1 MALDWKQMAIEQL
14 EWYWNMSFRPR
25 LEGLTD
31 DEYFWEPVPHCWSI
45 RPRAAAVTALATGK
59 GDLVID
65 FEHPAPTPA
74 PLTTI
79 AWRLG
84 HIASAVLG
92 FRADNHFGSGAPSFD
107 EVEWPASAEAAI
119 EYAEDG
125 YRRWMHGV
133 RSLDDDGLARPI
145 GPTEGPFAERP
156 YAELVLHINR
166 EVMHHGAE
174 VALLRD
180 LYVHHFGRPDGA

>member
-1 MALDWKQMAIEQL
+1 MALDWKQMAIDQL
-14 EWYWNMSFRPR
+14 EWYWQMSFRPR
-25 LEGLTD
+25 LAGLSD
-31 DEYFWEPVPHCWSI
+31 DEYFWEPVPGCWSV
-45 RPRAAAVTALATGK
+45 RPRAAAVTQLAAGK

-84 HIASAVLG
+84 HIGSGVLG
-92 FRADNHFGSGAPSFD
+92 FRADNHFGSGAPNFD
-107 EVEWPASAEAAI
+107 EVEWPASAAAAI
-119 EYAEDG
+119 AYVEDG
-125 YRRWMHGV
+125 YARWMAGV
-133 RSLDDDGLARPI
+133 RSLDAEGLARPV
-145 GPTEGPFAERP
+145 GPAEGPYAERP
-156 YAELVLHINR
+156 FAELVLHISR

-180 LYVHHFGRPDGA
+180 LYAHHFGRSASA